1 MARVGLGW
9 EFFLYQRTWPESGW
23 VESFFC
29 TNPKVRVGWI
39 GNPTQP
45 VNFHNPT
52 QPSIFGL
59 GSGCSKLRRDEK
71 WRNNLPSGE
80 VRRETQSGEVWWK
93 WNRKLSGEIVDDDFW
108 WETQRRGR
116 VEKWELRREFDGG
129 IKRWLASNVDV
140 RYEIR
145 TTSMEKTNAVRWE
158 RWRWRAEGQWDRWSS
173 LQLLIQSRVSKRRER
188 KFAPWRVH
196 VRHVVGLDNMI
207 HGRAAWAWGFFF

>member
-1 MARVGLGW
+1 MIFPRGVHGPSRVGLRVFFVPTYMARVGLGR

-80 VRRETQSGEVWWK
+80 VRRETQSGEV
-93 WNRKLSGEIVDDDFW
+93 
-108 WETQRRGR
+108 
-116 VEKWELRREFDGG
+116 
-129 IKRWLASNVDV
+129 
-140 RYEIR
+140 
-145 TTSMEKTNAVRWE
+145 
-158 RWRWRAEGQWDRWSS
+158 
-173 LQLLIQSRVSKRRER
+173 
-188 KFAPWRVH
+188 
-196 VRHVVGLDNMI
+196 
-207 HGRAAWAWGFFF
+207 